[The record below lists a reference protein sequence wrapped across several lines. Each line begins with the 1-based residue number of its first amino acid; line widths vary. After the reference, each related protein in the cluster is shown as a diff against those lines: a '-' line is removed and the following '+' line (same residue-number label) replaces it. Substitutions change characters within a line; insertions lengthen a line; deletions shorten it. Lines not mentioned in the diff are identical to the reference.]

1 MHALQEIEEDFWR
14 FPVVGG
20 LKMARALHAAQQTF
34 KGGESPAD
42 GPKYTSQRA
51 EVAITQPQ
59 GETGLSGATAHFPN
73 LKSRYSEPQAT
84 RKNGSFEKV
93 HFSLTR
99 GLAQVSLIET
109 IKPATSRLRLD
120 LS

>member
-20 LKMARALHAAQQTF
+20 LKIARAFHAAQQTF
-34 KGGESPAD
+34 KCGESPAD
-42 GPKYTSQRA
+42 GLKYTSQWA
-51 EVAITQPQ
+51 EFAITQPQ

-84 RKNGSFEKV
+84 RKKGSFEKL
-93 HFSLTR
+93 HFTFL
-99 GLAQVSLIET
+99 
-109 IKPATSRLRLD
+109 
-120 LS
+120 